1 MFLHSD
7 VNAFYVSAELALRP
21 DLAGRPVLVAT
32 NNDGCIAA
40 LNREAKAVGFKRGE
54 PLFKIRDAIRRHN
67 VVVFSSNYTLY
78 DAFSK
83 RFHTIV
89 GEHCPNLECYSIDEV
104 FGSLDGMEKLV
115 DYQTYG
121 EMIRRTVIQHTTMK
135 CGIGIAPT
143 KTLCKVATHAAKTW
157 PKTGGVVVLTDPA
170 RRNKLL
176 SLLDVEETWGVGR
189 KISERLRTMG
199 IKTMLDL
206 ARADTG
212 LIRKNFNVMLERTV
226 RELRGERCFELEENP
241 PTKQQIVVSR
251 SFGERLTAKGEVENA
266 VCFFATSAAEKLRR
280 ERQYCQRITV
290 FIQTSRHDV
299 RKPYYARGASHVF
312 TTATLDTR
320 DLVEAAQRCL
330 ASIWRDGYQYAKAG
344 VMLGDFCG
352 STQQLNLFDESPPRP
367 GSDALMAV
375 MDKLNSHQRGT
386 LFLAGQ
392 GMDAAYRM
400 KREMLSPRYLTRWD
414 ELPVAKMK

>member
-7 VNAFYVSAELALRP
+7 VNAFYVSAELAFRP
-21 DLAGRPVLVAT
+21 DLAGRPVVVGT

-40 LNREAKAVGFKRGE
+40 LNREAKAVGLKRGE
-54 PLFKIRDAIRRHN
+54 PLFKIRDALRRHG

-78 DAFSK
+78 DAFSR
-83 RFHTIV
+83 RFHTII
-89 GEHCPNLECYSIDEV
+89 GEYCPNLECYSIDEV

-115 DYQTYG
+115 DYQAYG
-121 EMIRRTVIQHTTMK
+121 ELIRNTVIRHTTMK
-135 CGIGIAPT
+135 CGVGIAPT

-176 SLLDVEETWGVGR
+176 SLLDVSETWGVGR
-189 KISERLRTMG
+189 QISARLRAMG
-199 IKTMLDL
+199 INTMLDL
-206 ARADTG
+206 ARADTRM
-212 LIRKNFNVMLERTV
+212 IRKNFNVMLERTV

-251 SFGERLTAKGEVENA
+251 SFGTRLTALQEVQQA
-266 VCFFATSAAEKLRR
+266 VCFFSTSAAEKLRR
-280 ERQYCQRITV
+280 EGQYCQRMTV
-290 FIQTSRHDV
+290 FIQTSRHDPH
-299 RKPYYARGASHVF
+299 RAYYARGASHVF
-312 TTATLDTR
+312 TTATRDTR
-320 DLVEAAQRCL
+320 DLVAAAQRAL
-330 ASIWRDGYQYAKAG
+330 ASVWREGYQYAKAG
-344 VMLGDFCG
+344 VILDDFCG
-352 STQQLNLFDESPPRP
+352 SQQQLNLFDEAPPRA
-367 GSDALMAV
+367 GSEALMAL

-392 GMDAAYRM
+392 GMDPAYQM

-414 ELPVAKMK
+414 ELPVARMK